1 MPAIRRILTATSVS
15 LLLFTACGGNNEV
28 GDESLLEF
36 DQDEAAGLGGSTTTE
51 STLGSDTTVAQGG
64 TTLPQT
70 QATLGATTTLP
81 PEQQVVT
88 VEVIIQD
95 DEQGAPFTPNTVR
108 VLVGSKVRFLNKGT
122 KTYSIMATN
131 GAFGSPPIAPGT
143 AWIYD
148 ANTPGNYTFTDDVRT
163 YAVGKLEVVNG

>member
-1 MPAIRRILTATSVS
+1 MPALHRTIAAATISILV
-15 LLLFTACGGNNEV
+15 LTACGGDNEV
-28 GDESLLEF
+28 GSDDLLEF
-36 DQDEAAGLGGSTTTE
+36 DQDEAAGLGASSTTATSLTTDTSLTTE
-51 STLGSDTTVAQGG
+51 TTAGQTATTVQSA
-64 TTLPQT
+64 
-70 QATLGATTTLP
+70 TTLP
-81 PEQQVVT
+81 PEEQVVT

-95 DEQGAPFTPNTVR
+95 DEQGAPFTPNTLR

-122 KTYSIMATN
+122 KPYAIMATN

-148 ANTPGNYTFTDDVRT
+148 ANTPGNFTFTDDVRT